1 MPSEVKHGQWDA
13 GESVQG
19 CVQIISEKNCMRGHQ
34 DGSNIYVG
42 NKGEKK
48 EKEKIH

>member
-1 MPSEVKHGQWDA
+1 MDNTELQERDMQK
-13 GESVQG
+13 EYM
-19 CVQIISEKNCMRGHQ
+19 QIIRKKYCMRDHQ